1 MCFKIFYFGWVT
13 HEKCTRDILTNLS
26 GQFTAW
32 SEEVW
37 SVSFYSFQFAPYTRW
52 PPSYPTQLYIE
63 QPSGNLAEGSEIC
76 ACKEGGELVCAFL
89 EQVQSR
95 PCNTDNIYYRS
106 VLGQV
111 YYVPLAICCMSCSH
125 ASPFY
130 LAHRGGCICYS
141 GDFICA
147 KEDFTKAFKRGEVP
161 VGGVTILLL

>member
-111 YYVPLAICCMSCSH
+111 YHWLSVACLAAMPHHSTLPTGVAASATRVTSSVPRRTLPRHS
-125 ASPFY
+125 
-130 LAHRGGCICYS
+130 
-141 GDFICA
+141 
-147 KEDFTKAFKRGEVP
+147 K
-161 VGGVTILLL
+161 GVKCQ